1 MRRDL
6 SLKVLTFILITNVY
20 LNLFISTKFIGSILI
35 ILISIN
41 SGFEKSKIA
50 KAIVA
55 IILLS
60 LPSIFYVSNYISFF
74 GEILLFYS
82 GILFYS
88 SKVFVRCNILLF
100 ARNMLELSAFF
111 ASIIVVKF
119 VVTGSWNGNVIEFGE
134 LFITFNPIPALA
146 VLPIVRKEF
155 PNDARLKIAQLVLLI
170 FVFCSDWRAVQL
182 AIVVMMF
189 YDYSKKYR
197 MFKYSLFIGIVICLL
212 GSVKYVKENKPL
224 INGVL
229 AINNDVTSGRA
240 YLWTKAIKTYANEFS
255 LYKKVFG
262 CGFGQFSSEINKY
275 ELSRLN
281 IDWQDLHL
289 TSYNKKTSDSRVH
302 AHNWFVNLLYENG
315 LMGCVYYVGL
325 IFGAIRVYKISKM
338 QRFNTV
344 ILSSFLF
351 LFVVGLFNSVL
362 YIQSIYLYFILIF
375 AKYYVQNYRDIR
387 LSSIR

>member
-1 MRRDL
+1 
-6 SLKVLTFILITNVY
+6 
-20 LNLFISTKFIGSILI
+20 
-35 ILISIN
+35 
-41 SGFEKSKIA
+41 
-50 KAIVA
+50 
-55 IILLS
+55 
-60 LPSIFYVSNYISFF
+60 
-74 GEILLFYS
+74 
-82 GILFYS
+82 
-88 SKVFVRCNILLF
+88 
-100 ARNMLELSAFF
+100 
-111 ASIIVVKF
+111 
-119 VVTGSWNGNVIEFGE
+119 
-134 LFITFNPIPALA
+134 
-146 VLPIVRKEF
+146 
-155 PNDARLKIAQLVLLI
+155 
-170 FVFCSDWRAVQL
+170 
-182 AIVVMMF
+182 
-189 YDYSKKYR
+189 

-229 AINNDVTSGRA
+229 AINNDVTSGRV

-281 IDWQDLHL
+281 IDWQGLHL

-344 ILSSFLF
+344 IMSSFLF
-351 LFVVGLFNSVL
+351 LLVVGLFNSIL